1 MSEKQA
7 VAIHHTME
15 AIRRADLP
23 AFFPLLGLLHCVLL
37 LPFFRPA
44 AFTLTLTPAL
54 TAGALQNQELLRQRL
69 RDMQQKQATDLLF
82 PRCLVS
88 LRGLAQRDSVDVMR
102 DVPLVSRSHP

>member
-54 TAGALQNQELLRQRL
+54 TAGDLQNQELLRQRL
-69 RDMQQKQATDLLF
+69 RDMQQKQATDIRFRL
-82 PRCLVS
+82 CLVS

>member
-15 AIRRADLP
+15 VIRRADVP

-54 TAGALQNQELLRQRL
+54 TAGDLQNQELLRQRL

-82 PRCLVS
+82 PLCLVS

-102 DVPLVSRSHP
+102 DVPLVSRSHL

>member
-15 AIRRADLP
+15 AIRRADVP

-54 TAGALQNQELLRQRL
+54 TAGDLQNQELLRQRL

-82 PRCLVS
+82 PLCLVS

-102 DVPLVSRSHP
+102 DVPLVSRSHL

>member
-7 VAIHHTME
+7 VVIHHTME
-15 AIRRADLP
+15 AIRRADVP

-54 TAGALQNQELLRQRL
+54 TAGDLQNQELLHQRL
-69 RDMQQKQATDLLF
+69 RDMQQKQTTDLLF
-82 PRCLVS
+82 PLCLVS
-88 LRGLAQRDSVDVMR
+88 LRGLGQRHSVDVMR
-102 DVPLVSRSHP
+102 DVRLAPRNHS